1 MDMAAAA
8 HKRADLALIVRAIRR
23 STIRLMALL
32 PIAPAPRRVVPE
44 LPPGY
49 DLTDL
54 IILEWLAAQAP
65 RTGREYL
72 RH

>member
-1 MDMAAAA
+1 
-8 HKRADLALIVRAIRR
+8 
-23 STIRLMALL
+23 MALL